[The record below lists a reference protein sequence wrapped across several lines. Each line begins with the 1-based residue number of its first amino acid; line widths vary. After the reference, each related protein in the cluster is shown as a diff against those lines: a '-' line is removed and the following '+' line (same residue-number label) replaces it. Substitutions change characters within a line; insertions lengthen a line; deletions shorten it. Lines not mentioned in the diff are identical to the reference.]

1 MRLGLGLLLWF
12 IAAAVAC
19 AENNP
24 RTWTDVQGRTME
36 AVFVRV
42 VNGTA
47 VFQRGKQVLKV
58 PYSQLSTADQD
69 RIRAQLKRE
78 GHEDQLPPAPIATSS
93 ETDEPAGKAEIA
105 KSGSSGDH
113 TTAAEAM
120 RVWTDADGR
129 KIVAR
134 FERWSG
140 NESDPVILRQANGP
154 LIVAFNKFSGADQDR
169 LRSLVPDRA
178 PAANA
183 AGGNSSASTTPPTQ
197 PWNPRAGTPNSPARP
212 TARTYSPPIAA
223 APTYTPPNARSAPA
237 SSPTYAPRPTY
248 TPPVFTPPVYTPP
261 AAPPQQVATAPT
273 PAYQPRSAPVME
285 EHYRCSQCGHDFG
298 PYRPAL
304 GSACPQCGA
313 TFGYIRHADGRIEG
327 NGGSSAYEIGEKA
340 GKITAVILVVGGIAW
355 IIKRVASA

>member
-1 MRLGLGLLLWF
+1 MMRLGLGLLLWL
-12 IAAAVAC
+12 IAAAVAS

-47 VFQRGKQVLKV
+47 VFHRGKQVVKV
-58 PYSQLSTADQD
+58 PYSQLSAADQD

-78 GHEDQLPPAPIATSS
+78 GHEDQLPPAPVADSI
-93 ETDEPAGKAEIA
+93 ENDEIGGKAEIA
-105 KSGSSGDH
+105 KSGSSGNH
-113 TTAAEAM
+113 AAAVEAM
-120 RVWTDADGR
+120 RTWTDSDGR

-134 FERWSG
+134 FEHWNG

-154 LIVAFNKFSGADQDR
+154 LIVAFNKFSGADQDH

-178 PAANA
+178 LAANA
-183 AGGNSSASTTPPTQ
+183 AGGNSIASTTPPTP
-197 PWNPRAGTPNSPARP
+197 PWNPRAGVPSSQPRPA
-212 TARTYSPPIAA
+212 ARTYSPPTAT
-223 APTYTPPNARSAPA
+223 APTYKPPTSTP
-237 SSPTYAPRPTY
+237 PTYAPRPAY
-248 TPPVFTPPVYTPP
+248 TPPVYTPPVYTPP
-261 AAPPQQVATAPT
+261 AAPPQQVATAPA
-273 PAYQPRSAPVME
+273 PAFQPRSAPVME

-327 NGGSSAYEIGEKA
+327 NGGSSAYEIGEQA
-340 GKITAVILVVGGIAW
+340 GKITAVILVVCAIAW